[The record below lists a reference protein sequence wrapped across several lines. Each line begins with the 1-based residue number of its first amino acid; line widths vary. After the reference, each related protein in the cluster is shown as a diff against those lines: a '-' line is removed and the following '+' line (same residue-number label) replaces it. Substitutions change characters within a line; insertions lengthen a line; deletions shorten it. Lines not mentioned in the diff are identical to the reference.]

1 MIKIPF
7 GKPIVSS
14 KEYRAVLNV
23 LKSGKY
29 VHGRKTE
36 EFEELFRKFV
46 KSKYAITV
54 SSCTAGM
61 HLFYFAIGL
70 SKGDEVIVPAQTHV
84 ATAHAVELLGAKP
97 VFVDCE
103 LETGNIDAKKIE
115 KKITKKTKAI
125 AVVLFL
131 GIPADMIKIKRI
143 AKKHKLFILED
154 CALSLGAKIQRKHTG
169 LFGDAGV
176 FSFYPV
182 KHITT
187 GEGGILITNNKKI
200 AEKIKSKKAFGVDK
214 NYNQRNYPGKY
225 DVRELGLNYR
235 MSEIHASIGVEQI
248 KKIEEFLKIRKR
260 NFNFL
265 TKKLKNIKN
274 IKILRN
280 KNDNFLSS
288 NYCMSVILDK
298 KISMK
303 RNKIIRFLNDNGIGT
318 SIYYPK
324 PVPLMS
330 YYKKKYKHKSIG
342 FKNAS
347 IISDKSIALSIGPH
361 INLKNLSYVSR
372 ILKKIIAQ
380 I

>member
-125 AVVLFL
+125 AVVHFL

-143 AKKHKLFILED
+143 AKKI
-154 CALSLGAKIQRKHTG
+154 
-169 LFGDAGV
+169 
-176 FSFYPV
+176 
-182 KHITT
+182 
-187 GEGGILITNNKKI
+187 
-200 AEKIKSKKAFGVDK
+200 
-214 NYNQRNYPGKY
+214 
-225 DVRELGLNYR
+225 
-235 MSEIHASIGVEQI
+235 
-248 KKIEEFLKIRKR
+248 
-260 NFNFL
+260 
-265 TKKLKNIKN
+265 
-274 IKILRN
+274 
-280 KNDNFLSS
+280 
-288 NYCMSVILDK
+288 
-298 KISMK
+298 
-303 RNKIIRFLNDNGIGT
+303 
-318 SIYYPK
+318 
-324 PVPLMS
+324 
-330 YYKKKYKHKSIG
+330 
-342 FKNAS
+342 
-347 IISDKSIALSIGPH
+347 
-361 INLKNLSYVSR
+361 
-372 ILKKIIAQ
+372 
-380 I
+380 

>member
-14 KEYRAVLNV
+14 KEFRAVLDV

-46 KSKYAITV
+46 KSRYAITV

-70 SKGDEVIVPAQTHV
+70 SKGDEVILPAQTHV

-103 LETGNIDAKKIE
+103 LETGNIDVKQIE
-115 KKITKKTKAI
+115 KKISKKTKAI
-125 AVVLFL
+125 VVVHFL
-131 GIPADMIKIKRI
+131 GVPADMIKIKKI

-154 CALSLGAKIQRKHTG
+154 CALSLGAKIRGKHTG

-200 AEKIKSKKAFGVDK
+200 SERIKSKKAFGVDK

-225 DVRELGLNYR
+225 DVKELGLNYR

-248 KKIEEFLKIRKR
+248 KKIKKFLKIRKR
-260 NFNFL
+260 NFDFL
-265 TKKLKNIKN
+265 IKKLKDIRN
-274 IKILRN
+274 IKILKN
-280 KNDNFLSS
+280 KNKDFSSS
-288 NYCMSVILDK
+288 NYCMSLILDK

-303 RNKIIRFLNDNGIGT
+303 RSKIIRFLNNNGIGT

-330 YYKKKYKHKSIG
+330 YYKKKYKHKSVR

-347 IISDKSIALSIGPH
+347 IISDKSIALSVGPH
-361 INLKNLSYVSR
+361 ISLKNLDYVSR
-372 ILKKIIAQ
+372 TLKKIIA
-380 I
+380 

>member
-14 KEYRAVLNV
+14 KEFRAVLDV

-36 EFEELFRKFV
+36 EFEELFKRFV
-46 KSKYAITV
+46 KSRYAVTV

-70 SKGDEVIVPAQTHV
+70 SKGDEVILPAQTHV

-103 LETGNIDAKKIE
+103 LETGNIDVKQIE
-115 KKITKKTKAI
+115 KKISKKTKAI
-125 AVVLFL
+125 AVVHFL
-131 GIPADMIKIKRI
+131 GVPADMIKIKKI

-154 CALSLGAKIQRKHTG
+154 CALSLGAKIRGKHTG

-200 AEKIKSKKAFGVDK
+200 SEKIKSKKAFGVDK

-225 DVRELGLNYR
+225 DVKELGLNYR

-248 KKIEEFLKIRKR
+248 KKIKKFLKIRKR
-260 NFNFL
+260 NFDFL
-265 TKKLKNIKN
+265 IKKLKDIRN
-274 IKILRN
+274 IKILKN
-280 KNDNFLSS
+280 KNKDFSSS
-288 NYCMSVILDK
+288 NYCMSLILDK

-303 RNKIIRFLNDNGIGT
+303 RSKIIRFLNNNGIGT

-330 YYKKKYKHKSIG
+330 YYKKKYKHKSVR

-347 IISDKSIALSIGPH
+347 IISDKSIALSVGPH
-361 INLKNLSYVSR
+361 ISLKNLDYVSR
-372 ILKKIIAQ
+372 TLKKIIA
-380 I
+380 

>member
-1 MIKIPF
+1 
-7 GKPIVSS
+7 
-14 KEYRAVLNV
+14 
-23 LKSGKY
+23 
-29 VHGRKTE
+29 
-36 EFEELFRKFV
+36 
-46 KSKYAITV
+46 
-54 SSCTAGM
+54 M

-97 VFVDCE
+97 IFVDCE
-103 LETGNIDAKKIE
+103 LETGNIDVKKIE
-115 KKITKKTKAI
+115 KKISKKTKAI
-125 AVVLFL
+125 AVVHFL
-131 GIPADMIKIKRI
+131 GVPADMIKIKKI

-154 CALSLGAKIQRKHTG
+154 CALSLGAKIRGKHTG

-200 AEKIKSKKAFGVDK
+200 SEKIKSKKAFGVDK

-225 DVRELGLNYR
+225 DVKELGLNYR

-248 KKIEEFLKIRKR
+248 KKIKKFLKIRKR
-260 NFNFL
+260 NFDFL
-265 TKKLKNIKN
+265 IKKLKDIRN
-274 IKILRN
+274 IKILKN
-280 KNDNFLSS
+280 KNKDFSSS
-288 NYCMSVILDK
+288 NYCMSLILDK

-303 RNKIIRFLNDNGIGT
+303 RSKIIRFLNNNGIGT

-330 YYKKKYKHKSIG
+330 YYKKKYKHKSVR

-347 IISDKSIALSIGPH
+347 IISDKSIALSVGPH
-361 INLKNLSYVSR
+361 ISLKNLDYVSR
-372 ILKKIIAQ
+372 TLKKIIA
-380 I
+380 